1 MRTIKLLFI
10 AATLL
15 FSSMLSMGQNNSYRI
30 IYNGKNKGI
39 ADPSGKMIAPAKY
52 QDINNSYDNNITP
65 DMGYFR
71 VKIKDKVGLINTN
84 GEEVI
89 PPTYDYISTF
99 SDSLAVALLKDDL
112 YILNTEGKI
121 INNIKLK
128 TKNREV
134 TSFKHGIAFVVPK
147 VGEDGDIDIIS
158 SNALLGTVPKFKYFG
173 SIAAITNKYFML
185 KDRGV
190 FSYYG
195 LYDVTGK
202 PRSNNYYSK
211 IEAPDEQNYFYAT
224 KYTDKKTYYGYI
236 NDNFKEVIPFS
247 TEYIGRFNKA
257 GYTNKGGNTI
267 IDRHNNIV
275 RKIGID
281 TMLYTIDNSKYYI
294 YYLRK
299 NMYLCGVM
307 NDKFQPITPTI
318 FVPSGNFK
326 AIGDKELAYKPGTTT
341 FRIDEKGIV
350 HPQNIAHEYEALS
363 KLMPL
368 KFNYNTDRWDN
379 LNTLLQLAVDKK
391 YPPALKFRDSL
402 YRDSIYL
409 AQNKQVAD
417 PNLEKNAL
425 AGNVN
430 SMYKLG
436 QAYLLGTTI
445 HAKNPEKGVKWLNDA
460 ANKNHQ
466 KAAYDLIYHYI
477 RNLDEENAKRILNTY
492 KGDKDWTFKEL
503 YQPGEL
509 DKKLAIQHYS
519 DKSSSKEKAEFYF
532 IRAIAAG
539 NLDAAYEYGYRMVG
553 SGQPEYEL
561 KGIKALNT
569 NVAKGHVKSMLYLG
583 DFYGIYTKNPSK
595 INRTSSN
602 QYYNMV
608 MASNKASMYDKQEAK
623 VGIFEN
629 NKPEPLAVGTILNI
643 DNQKKAI
650 VFRDAYGFR
659 THDNK
664 HYVSARSNY
673 NDYKT
678 YNIIK
683 GTSGT
688 KACNS
693 CNGTGKTYKQVA
705 DGSYTTQDVTY
716 KTGSTVSGDYKV
728 TTTKTHNTYKSVQ
741 EKCLV
746 CNGHGIVFSK

>member
-10 AATLL
+10 AAALL

-71 VKIKDKVGLINTN
+71 VKIKDKVGLVNIK
-84 GEEVI
+84 GEEII

-128 TKNREV
+128 TKNRQV
-134 TSFKHGIAFVVPK
+134 ASFKHGIAFVVPK

-158 SNALLGTVPKFKYFG
+158 PNALLGTVPKFKYFG

-281 TMLYTIDNSKYYI
+281 TIIYTIDNSKYYT

-299 NMYLCGVM
+299 NAYLCGVM

-350 HPQNIAHEYEALS
+350 HPQNIAHEYEALPR
-363 KLMPL
+363 LIP
-368 KFNYNTDRWDN
+368 YYHTADRWNN
-379 LNTLLQLAVDKK
+379 LNTMLQLAVDKK

-402 YRDSIYL
+402 YSDSVYL

-417 PNLEKNAL
+417 PNLEKKAI

-430 SMYKLG
+430 SMYEVGK
-436 QAYLLGTTI
+436 AYLNGI
-445 HAKNPEKGVKWLNDA
+445 SGYAKNPEKGVQWLQQA
-460 ANKNHQ
+460 INKNHQ
-466 KAAYDLIYHYI
+466 QAAYELVYHYI
-477 RNLDEENAKRILNTY
+477 KNHEEAKAQQFLNSY
-492 KGDKDWTFKEL
+492 KGPRNSGPYGLEDL
-503 YQPGEL
+503 YAPGGL
-509 DKKLAIQHYS
+509 QLALAKYS
-519 DKSSSKEKAEFYF
+519 TNNEQQQETYYT
-532 IRAIAAG
+532 RAINSG
-539 NLDAAYEYGYRMVG
+539 NANASFEYG
-553 SGQPEYEL
+553 L
-561 KGIKALNT
+561 KLLHKEGDKYQKGLKLLTNNALQGN
-569 NVAKGHVKSMLYLG
+569 VKSMLTLG
-583 DFYGIYTKNPSK
+583 NHFGIYSTNPSK
-595 INRTSSN
+595 INRNSSN

-608 MASNKASMYDKQEAK
+608 MASNKASIYDKQEAK
-623 VGIFEN
+623 TGLFEN

-643 DNQKKAI
+643 DDQKKAI

-664 HYVSARSNY
+664 YYVSANSNY
-673 NDYKT
+673 NDYKN

-683 GTSGT
+683 GASGT

-693 CNGTGKTYKQVA
+693 CNGTGKTNKQVV
-705 DGSYTTQDVTY
+705 DGSYTTKDVTY

>member
-1 MRTIKLLFI
+1 MKTMKPLFI
-10 AATLL
+10 AAALL

-99 SDSLAVALLKDDL
+99 SDSLAVALLKEDL

-128 TKNREV
+128 TKNRQV

-158 SNALLGTVPKFKYFG
+158 PNALLGTVPKFKYFG

-236 NDNFKEVIPFS
+236 NDTFTEVIPFS

-281 TMLYTIDNSKYYI
+281 TIIYTIDNSKYYT

-299 NMYLCGVM
+299 NAYLCGVM

-350 HPQNIAHEYEALS
+350 HPQNIAHEYEALPR
-363 KLMPL
+363 LIP
-368 KFNYNTDRWDN
+368 YYHTADRWNN
-379 LNTLLQLAVDKK
+379 LNTMLQLAVDKK

-402 YRDSIYL
+402 YNDSVYL

-436 QAYLLGTTI
+436 QAYLLGTAI
-445 HAKNPEKGVKWLNDA
+445 HAKNPEKGAQWLQQA
-460 ANKNHQ
+460 ANKNHVE
-466 KAAYDLIYHYI
+466 AAYELVYHYI
-477 RNLDEENAKRILNTY
+477 RQHDENKAQQVLNNY
-492 KGDKDWTFKEL
+492 KGEKPYKMQDL
-503 YQPGEL
+503 YTPGGL
-509 DKKLAIQHYS
+509 QLALAKFSANNDQLQN
-519 DKSSSKEKAEFYF
+519 EFYTK
-532 IRAIAAG
+532 AINMG
-539 NLDAAYEYGYRMVG
+539 NLQAGHDYGNKLIY
-553 SGQPEYEL
+553 SNNANE
-561 KGIKALNT
+561 I
-569 NVAKGHVKSMLYLG
+569 AKGLNILHNNIAKGDVKSMMTLAEY
-583 DFYGIYTKNPSK
+583 YSIYTNNKSRVD
-595 INRTSSN
+595 RTKSN
-602 QYYNMV
+602 NYYNMV
-608 MASNKASMYDKQEAK
+608 MASNKASIYEKQEAK
-623 VGIFEN
+623 VGISEN
-629 NKPEPLAVGTILNI
+629 RKTEPLAVGTILNI

-664 HYVSARSNY
+664 HYVSASSNY
-673 NDYKT
+673 NDYKK

-683 GTSGT
+683 GASGT

-693 CNGTGKTYKQVA
+693 CNGTGKTNKQVA
-705 DGSYTTQDVTY
+705 DGSYTTKDVTY

-746 CNGHGIVFSK
+746 CNGHGIIFSN